1 MTGMR
6 QMHRLGICF
15 KLFLALVGHTY
26 EVFCQFGVLVHRHR
40 NAVSIALK
48 SGFASG
54 AASFCHCDSLTPQL
68 SYKAH
73 AGIISHAPDVRV
85 DCNLEST
92 ICHNHEGSRLYDDIC
107 VHVSVRNTPRR
118 LEAEVQVV
126 YMV

>member
-1 MTGMR
+1 VELHHFATVTVS
-6 QMHRLGICF
+6 HLNCHTRLTQ
-15 KLFLALVGHTY
+15 AL
-26 EVFCQFGVLVHRHR
+26 
-40 NAVSIALK
+40 S
-48 SGFASG
+48 
-54 AASFCHCDSLTPQL
+54 DMP
-68 SYKAH
+68 
-73 AGIISHAPDVRV
+73 PDVRV

>member
-1 MTGMR
+1 M
-6 QMHRLGICF
+6 
-15 KLFLALVGHTY
+15 
-26 EVFCQFGVLVHRHR
+26 
-40 NAVSIALK
+40 

-92 ICHNHEGSRLYDDIC
+92 ICHNHEVSRLYDYIC
-107 VHVSVRNTPRR
+107 VRNTPRR

-126 YMV
+126 YMVFTASLGRKKKQGECILRRFIKPKGVSKFLKNEHRS